1 MILTPH
7 ILTGAIIGS
16 KISSLIIVFF
26 MSFFSHYLLDM
37 IPHHEYDII
46 KIKYKKTKLNK
57 ELFFALSKIIIDF
70 SVGLL
75 IALWFIWNKPYF
87 FMAIFGI
94 FSSLLPD
101 GLLFL
106 YWNYPNN
113 RLLKFF
119 AKPHNDCHF
128 FKNSPVWLGIGMEI
142 LLSLTAIIFLV
153 SNLS

>member
-16 KISSLIIVFF
+16 KISSPIVVFF
-26 MSFFSHYLLDM
+26 MSFLSHYLLDM
-37 IPHHEYDII
+37 LPHHEYDIARI
-46 KIKYKKTKLNK
+46 KHKKTELNRK
-57 ELFFALSKIIIDF
+57 FFIALSKIIIDF

-87 FMAIFGI
+87 FMAVFGI

-106 YWNYPNN
+106 YWNYPDN

-128 FKNSPVWLGIGMEI
+128 FKNSPVWLG
-142 LLSLTAIIFLV
+142 LSVEAIVSFATIFFLAY
-153 SNLS
+153 SI